1 MTEMA
6 NDMKRNAP
14 VAKNSPTGTQQHIA
28 TPNAVEHPD
37 GPGVQS
43 DSDGNQ
49 TLREAAKNIQPN
61 ELAANL
67 NPEGPDAASDVENPA
82 PFIADQNGKAPE

>member
-1 MTEMA
+1 MAEMA
-6 NDMKRNAP
+6 DDSKRNAP

-37 GPGVQS
+37 GPGAQS

-49 TLREAAKNIQPN
+49 TLREAAENIQPS

-67 NPEGPDAASDVENPA
+67 NPEGDGAASDTENPA
-82 PFIADQNGKAPE
+82 PFIADKDGNAPK